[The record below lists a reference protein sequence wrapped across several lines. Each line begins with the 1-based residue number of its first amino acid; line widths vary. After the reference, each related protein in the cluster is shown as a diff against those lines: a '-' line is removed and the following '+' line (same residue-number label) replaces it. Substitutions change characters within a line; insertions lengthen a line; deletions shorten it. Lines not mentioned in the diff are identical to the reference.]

1 VAPTLTDQTYQLPSS
16 DPSTEEFWG
25 AANRRELLIK
35 RCDVC
40 ARPHFYPR
48 PFCPFC
54 WSTNVRWETTSGRA
68 TVYSF
73 SVVRQNDTP
82 DFASR
87 VPYIVAV
94 VELAEGPRMM
104 TNLVNVE
111 PSDIRVGM
119 AVTVDFALAGQDGTS
134 LVPVFRPE

>member
-1 VAPTLTDQTYQLPSS
+1 
-16 DPSTEEFWG
+16 
-25 AANRRELLIK
+25 
-35 RCDVC
+35 
-40 ARPHFYPR
+40 
-48 PFCPFC
+48 
-54 WSTNVRWETTSGRA
+54 
-68 TVYSF
+68 
-73 SVVRQNDTP
+73 VVRQNDTP